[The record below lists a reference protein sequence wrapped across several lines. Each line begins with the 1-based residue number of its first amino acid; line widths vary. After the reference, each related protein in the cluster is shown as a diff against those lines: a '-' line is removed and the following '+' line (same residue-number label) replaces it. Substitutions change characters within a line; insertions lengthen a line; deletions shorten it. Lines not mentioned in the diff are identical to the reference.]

1 MAHQQA
7 NLYLLSHSDPPPT
20 PIAGMS
26 RMIVPKDDMM
36 TGKTLKQKLQVPWRS
51 VGGSRKSRNSLCTEL
66 PLSSA
71 FHIHFS
77 SS

>member
-1 MAHQQA
+1 
-7 NLYLLSHSDPPPT
+7 
-20 PIAGMS
+20 MS
-26 RMIVPKDDMM
+26 RMIVPKDGMM